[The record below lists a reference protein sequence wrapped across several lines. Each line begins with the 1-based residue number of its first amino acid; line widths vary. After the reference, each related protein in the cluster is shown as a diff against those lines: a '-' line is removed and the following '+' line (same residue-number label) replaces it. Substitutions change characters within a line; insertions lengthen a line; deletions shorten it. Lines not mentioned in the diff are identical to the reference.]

1 MAIAQPSAELA
12 AYAVTM
18 PSGHGSAPG
27 PVPLRVVSNEPIS
40 LATCGLPARPST
52 RLSSMSGL
60 MPQST
65 RRKIFRIASCSKI
78 TLVLLCSASNTR
90 AEASSGK
97 VTSGSGW
104 KLMSP
109 TVCPPAI
116 SDSRNCTADGSY
128 SAS

>member
-1 MAIAQPSAELA
+1 MAIAQPSAEFS

-18 PSGHGSAPG
+18 PSGHGS
-27 PVPLRVVSNEPIS
+27 PLSVVSNDPIS

-52 RLSSMSGL
+52 RFSSMSGL

-90 AEASSGK
+90 GERSSGNC
-97 VTSGSGW
+97 TSGSGW
-104 KLMSP
+104 KATSP
-109 TVCPPAI
+109 IVRPSEI
-116 SDSRNCTADGSY
+116 RVSRNVAAAGSY